1 MDSGNLIG
9 ETNSDIIG
17 FVSENDTIIWNT
29 GNQWMKQGNE
39 LLSKLNNCFPSLT
52 FYHKFAI
59 TNLYNF

>member
-39 LLSKLNNCFPSLT
+39 LLSKLNNCFPSL
-52 FYHKFAI
+52 I
-59 TNLYNF
+59 PR